1 VTNEKIKE
9 LVAERNREVERS
21 VAATAQNLIASIVQQ
36 QDVIKGA
43 QKAIANCREKL
54 KALEVA
60 TVTEAD
66 ILGEV

>member
-1 VTNEKIKE
+1 MTNEKIKE

-21 VAATAQNLIASIVQQ
+21 VAATAQNLIANIVLQ

-43 QKAIANCREKL
+43 QKSIANYREKL